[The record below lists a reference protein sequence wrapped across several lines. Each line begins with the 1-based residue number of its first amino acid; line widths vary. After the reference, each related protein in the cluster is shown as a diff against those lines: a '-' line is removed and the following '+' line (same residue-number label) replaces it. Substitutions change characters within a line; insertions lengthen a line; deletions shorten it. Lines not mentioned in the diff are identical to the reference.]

1 MITEREKNACILLII
16 FPLGAMI
23 PETIYANK
31 FRKVVKQGDVSTKF
45 FHTENDLSS
54 KITTN
59 NNLEISF

>member
-31 FRKVVKQGDVSTKF
+31 FRKAVKQGDVSTKF
-45 FHTENDLSS
+45 FHTENDLS
-54 KITTN
+54 
-59 NNLEISF
+59 